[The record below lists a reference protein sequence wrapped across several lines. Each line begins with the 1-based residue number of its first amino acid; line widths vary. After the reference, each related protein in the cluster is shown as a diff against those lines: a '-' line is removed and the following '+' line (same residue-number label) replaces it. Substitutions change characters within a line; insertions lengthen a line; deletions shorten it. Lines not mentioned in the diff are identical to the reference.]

1 MPTFG
6 DPGNRRVVQD
16 VDPAEMRYAWF
27 SKMCVADCGEVAL
40 YEMEDGTVK
49 EVTYVGTTLEHG
61 CYWDD
66 LQFLGKTSTS
76 GYRGRKLVMSV
87 ADTPGFIRFFNELLL
102 LKKNEN
108 AATKLR
114 FLDQMNV
121 KVLSHNIP
129 KPTTGEILTE

>member
-16 VDPAEMRYAWF
+16 VDSAEIRYAWF
-27 SKMCVADCGEVAL
+27 SKKMCVADCGEVAL

-49 EVTYVGTTLEHG
+49 EVTCVGTTLEHG
-61 CYWDD
+61 CGQDD
-66 LQFLGKTSTS
+66 MQFVGKTTTS
-76 GYRGRKLVMSV
+76 GYRGRKQAMSWQ
-87 ADTPGFIRFFNELLL
+87 
-102 LKKNEN
+102 
-108 AATKLR
+108 AAWLTR
-114 FLDQMNV
+114 RDSWFLGQMNV